1 MTESKRKKNKATNK
15 GCGLFLEDVSND
27 VALHD
32 QVFEDNRLPNRL
44 AEILFELL
52 KEKEISVRAIMSA
65 CIDKIMEGVASEEDE
80 VNEEIPA
87 GVDEEPTM
95 GQISRCGFNSGM
107 VKQPFHPVVKSEDF
121 ASWIYQIIKTIPYC
135 YPLRNRRI
143 DNVMS
148 GSSENRINVLATIVL
163 GLLWNNDVFFGKD
176 FPVKQKNSAPENI
189 PIFKTD
195 VIDSVKSVIK
205 GRSRICRSNVGR
217 SHASKNK
224 RRRRMK
230 SPEDEEKKEVT
241 PKSKKRVRSPA
252 KTKET
257 TILDIEENDDEV
269 CRKPK
274 KVYAAKHI
282 ESSSVVTEPVVSTNK
297 RSTRGGRN
305 I

>member
-1 MTESKRKKNKATNK
+1 
-15 GCGLFLEDVSND
+15 
-27 VALHD
+27 
-32 QVFEDNRLPNRL
+32 
-44 AEILFELL
+44 
-52 KEKEISVRAIMSA
+52 MSA
-65 CIDKIMEGVASEEDE
+65 CIDKIMEGVGSEEDE

-135 YPLRNRRI
+135 YPLRNKRI
-143 DNVMS
+143 DSVMS
-148 GSSENRINVLATIVL
+148 GSIENRVNVLATIVL

-195 VIDSVKSVIK
+195 VFDAVKIVIK

-217 SHASKNK
+217 SNASKSS

-230 SPEDEEKKEVT
+230 SSEDDEKKEVT

-252 KTKET
+252 KKKET
-257 TILDIEENDDEV
+257 AILDIEEDDEDDDENEFEENEDEV
-269 CRKPK
+269 YRKPK
-274 KVYAAKHI
+274 TVYAVKNI
-282 ESSSVVTEPVVSTNK
+282 VSSSVVTEPVVTVTEPVVTTK
-297 RSTRGGRN
+297 RSNRVRN